1 MFFNQYWNRVNRYPW
16 LKWVSKKRNKRAMMA
31 LYRSPESHWLCKN
44 DHDISK
50 ERDLC
55 KVHTK
60 QIFKTSVFQYNFCEE
75 FYIFGQCDLV
85 FDPKWPIF
93 KSDLEVIKIHVRNN
107 FHDERIKTV
116 TSTAMTRFSMI
127 WLSDL
132 VFDRS
137 WPIFKVRPRNHKKM
151 CTTIFKMTEWKML
164 PLLQ

>member
-1 MFFNQYWNRVNRYPW
+1 MVPKR
-16 LKWVSKKRNKRAMMA
+16 RNKRAMMA
-31 LYRSPESHWLCKN
+31 LYRSPESHWLLCKN

-60 QIFKTSVFQYNFCEE
+60 QIFKTSVFQYNCCEE

-107 FHDERIKTV
+107 FHDDRIKTV
-116 TSTAMTRFSMI
+116 TSTAMTRFFY
-127 WLSDL
+127 DL
-132 VFDRS
+132 TQ
-137 WPIFKVRPRNHKKM
+137 WPSFWPELTHIQTWPRNHKKM